1 MRFADGSIIVS
12 HNIAYDIKYINI
24 ELEKMNL
31 NIINTQKCI
40 CTMTLIK
47 KLNILKNYKLKD
59 CAKFYDINGIRDYHK
74 GIVDVIVLAFIVCKM
89 AEKNDKNYN
98 IHKYKH
104 KVTYKINKN
113 RKVFVIANKYHL
125 YSTCINLINSRR
137 IIYREAIKDGKELC
151 KRCKIK
157 YFI

>member
-1 MRFADGSIIVS
+1 ML
-12 HNIAYDIKYINI
+12 YDIKHINI

-137 IIYREAIKDGKELC
+137 ITCREAIKDGKELC